1 MSTLKSE
8 TAQIN
13 GAKSNGPITPEG
25 KTKSALNSLRHG
37 LTAKAIVLPGESQED
52 YQALLAAHV
61 ERFQPAD
68 PIEMELVET
77 MAAAR
82 WRLRRIANIE
92 THMLSNQMTW
102 NSKHNSSYKELE
114 DDDQRL
120 AYVFEQLSEKLALL
134 VRYESSLNR
143 TFDRA
148 LKQLQ
153 LLQRTRV
160 SPPVGSFRNPPSKT
174 ASNPSTTS
182 IIMPSNNTGLGND
195 SPHNEPGANTAIES
209 QGTPFS

>member
-1 MSTLKSE
+1 MATLKSE
-8 TAQIN
+8 TAQSN
-13 GAKSNGPITPEG
+13 GAKSSGPITPEG
-25 KTKSALNSLRHG
+25 KAISAANSLRHG
-37 LTAKAIVLPGESQED
+37 LTTKAIVLPGESAED
-52 YQALLAAHV
+52 YKALLAAHID
-61 ERFQPAD
+61 RFQPAD
-68 PIEMELVET
+68 SVEMELVEA

-82 WRLRRIANIE
+82 WRLRRVANIE
-92 THMLSNQMTW
+92 THMLTNQMTW
-102 NSKHNSSYKELE
+102 NLKYNSSYSELQ

-120 AYVFEQLSEKLALL
+120 AYVYEQLSEKLALL

-182 IIMPSNNTGLGND
+182 IIMPSNNTGLGSE
-195 SPHNEPGANTAIES
+195 SPHGDPGSNTAIES